1 MDPRI
6 QDGLDQLKA
15 LITNRWPTATFA
27 VSRGEDPEG
36 IYLDASADVADTDEV
51 MDVIADRLLALQVEE
66 MLPIYVIILRPLAR
80 IAQQMREQEAE
91 LSYHTGGPALTS

>member
-6 QDGLDQLKA
+6 QDGLDQIKA

-66 MLPIYVIILRPLAR
+66 MLPIYVIVL
-80 IAQQMREQEAE
+80 
-91 LSYHTGGPALTS
+91 